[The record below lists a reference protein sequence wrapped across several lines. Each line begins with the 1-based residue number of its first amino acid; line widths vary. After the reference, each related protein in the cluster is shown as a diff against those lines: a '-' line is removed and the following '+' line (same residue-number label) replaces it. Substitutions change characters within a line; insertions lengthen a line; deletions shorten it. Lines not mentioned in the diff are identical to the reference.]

1 MNLFRLTLLGASL
14 SFAPAM
20 ADDIGDSGNGE
31 SGDDSSDD
39 GGSDTDDSA
48 KDEGCMA
55 AAVNPTTAL
64 SVGMG
69 LALILG
75 LRRREE

>member
-1 MNLFRLTLLGASL
+1 MTRFRLIFLSATM

-20 ADDIGDSGNGE
+20 ADDIGDSGYVE
-31 SGDDSSDD
+31 DEAGDE
-39 GGSDTDDSA
+39 GASDTDDSA

-64 SVGMG
+64 SVGLG
-69 LALILG
+69 VALLLG
-75 LRRREE
+75 LRRRD